1 MDIEFYQFVGTT
13 DPFDLPGGH
22 YLLSYRTATPASL
35 LLEHLEQRLPVMRWT
50 AIRTVNA
57 TRIEGT
63 NVPATLDSGSFRFNN
78 TGPAHADVGLID
90 ASSAALQTP
99 YNTPTD
105 RAVTPAAPAVILQRP
120 S

>member
-1 MDIEFYQFVGTT
+1 MQSMVGRRKVISSPHRRTISPLIT
-13 DPFDLPGGH
+13 LPPTFRLPRG
-22 YLLSYRTATPASL
+22 
-35 LLEHLEQRLPVMRWT
+35 LEHLEQRLPVMRWT